1 MPSPPPSPPRDPD
14 LTRVT
19 RVVEPT
25 PSTAPKDAT
34 RPGEACII
42 VIYGTELGKRLELG
56 AAPFEIG
63 RASTNDLFIDQES
76 VSRHH
81 ARITY
86 ADGAYSV
93 ADLGSTNGTYVND
106 EIAPATRKLRDGDQ
120 IRIGRSIL
128 KFMTGENV
136 EVQYHEEIYRLM
148 TVDGLT
154 QIYNRRYFNEALE
167 REFNRAKRYERVL
180 SLLAFDIDHFKNVND
195 TYGHLAGDSL
205 LRLIATS
212 VKSRL
217 RREDIF
223 ARTGGEEFA
232 ILLPEVPVEGAR
244 ITAEKVRSIV
254 EATPLKHEQ
263 EIVKCTVS
271 LGVAIL
277 AAEDASPEELY
288 KAADQR
294 LYEAK
299 QSGRNRIVG

>member
-1 MPSPPPSPPRDPD
+1 VPPRDPE

-19 RVVEPT
+19 PVDESAKKGASSP
-25 PSTAPKDAT
+25 PPAGD
-34 RPGEACII
+34 ACIV

-56 AAPFEIG
+56 SAPFEIG
-63 RASTNDLFIDQES
+63 RSSNNDLFIDQES

-86 ADGAYSV
+86 RDGAYSL

-106 EIAPATRKLRDGDQ
+106 ESVNERRLHDGDQ
-120 IRIGRSIL
+120 VRIGRSIL

-136 EVQYHEEIYRLM
+136 EVHYHEEIYRLM

-167 REFNRAKRYERVL
+167 REVNRAKRYDRAL
-180 SLLAFDIDHFKNVND
+180 SLLAFDIDLFKKVND
-195 TYGHLAGDSL
+195 TYGHLAGDSM
-205 LRLIATS
+205 LRIIAQT

-232 ILLPEVPVEGAR
+232 ILLPEVPLEGAR
-244 ITAEKVRSIV
+244 ITAEKVRAVV
-254 EATPLKHEQ
+254 EATPVKHDPDTLH
-263 EIVKCTVS
+263 CTIS
-271 LGVAIL
+271 IGIAALGR
-277 AAEDASPEELY
+277 EDPAPEDLY
-288 KAADQR
+288 KRADER

-299 QSGRNRIVG
+299 QAGRNCVKG